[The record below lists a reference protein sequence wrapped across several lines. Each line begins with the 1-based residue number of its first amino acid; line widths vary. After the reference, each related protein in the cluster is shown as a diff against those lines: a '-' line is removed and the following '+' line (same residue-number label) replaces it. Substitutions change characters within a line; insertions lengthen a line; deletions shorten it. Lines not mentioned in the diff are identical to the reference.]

1 MRMSARRVRNGIH
14 GDTGHPE
21 RLSVRWALILITG
34 LTTGITLGLVSDP
47 LSGVLAA
54 TAVATLLHTV
64 LK

>member
-1 MRMSARRVRNGIH
+1 MRLSARRVLKYHH
-14 GDTGHPE
+14 GHTGHPE

-34 LTTGITLGLVSDP
+34 VTTGIALSLVSDA